1 MLGCGLEGIDALH
14 DVIGDILACLSLV
27 VTDDEP
33 HDAVVLLVV
42 GDDVISAGF
51 RNEVIKQWT
60 FGRSC

>member
-33 HDAVVLLVV
+33 HDVVVLLVM
-42 GDDVISAGF
+42 GDVISVGL
-51 RNEVIKQWT
+51 RNEVIK
-60 FGRSC
+60 